1 MARIPQ
7 YNRSVTPQNT
17 PYGYVQSNAT
27 PEAFGVGVSNAMKN
41 LGDAGL
47 NAADALA
54 SLKAQYDKT
63 KLVEFSNFIDN
74 WSNVHLY
81 DKDNGYFN
89 KTGKEAMG
97 KSPELMDSFDK
108 YADEYIAKSGF
119 IGGWEQKARQI
130 VQQKRNTIERYV
142 EAHDKQET
150 DKWQDAVYTD
160 SLTNVFNKAIQGR
173 NNPADLQMFYKDG
186 MTVLDNYA
194 LIKGWDKDPEMLAIK
209 KKEYE
214 GNFHAQILDA
224 YLAEGSLKAREYFEK
239 NKEKFSPDV
248 QNKYLNRIHT
258 EEVAYTARATAEGLV
273 SQSPE
278 DAYRFIDSIQNIDL
292 RNATESEYNRLLRHQ
307 DEIQKQID
315 AKASNEIMQRVYAAF
330 DNGDDISSIMREVN
344 VSNMSL
350 EQKEKIYKNL
360 KSMQELKGVGNN
372 WADYNNL
379 LDMAAF
385 NNEEFKNIN
394 PANYDLTK
402 EQYNKIVEMQR
413 KAANNEYTPEVEMRK
428 AIKGMYNS
436 KFNIQGSDGL
446 HSKEYE
452 EEVVRFLSKVE
463 RMQGKAFDFKNTEQL
478 QAILEG
484 FDYKDDSWRDDKT
497 LTKEQRR
504 TRENLDETKELFA
517 RAKKHGEVY
526 DLMAR
531 EYMMFKGT
539 NKREPSPEEI
549 YEMAKRSYNTIEN
562 AWRER
567 DMGKLNSAQGI
578 YKGVSATKAKK
589 GETKVLTY
597 YADVRIPQISRELG
611 IPLQVTSR
619 YRAGD
624 SGGHGKG
631 RKCDVGM
638 AALNIAQRQAVFE
651 RMLSDPAVA
660 SIGTSD
666 PILLSRYN
674 NPKNPK
680 IRDLR
685 EYDVN
690 YKKAHPN
697 TTMNH
702 VNHIDIS
709 FDTRYGGDAQGM

>member
-17 PYGYVQSNAT
+17 PYAYVQNNAT

-54 SLKAQYDKT
+54 TLKAQYDKT

-74 WSNVHLY
+74 WSNEHLY

-173 NNPADLQMFYKDG
+173 NNPNDLSMFYKDG

-224 YLAEGSLKAREYFEK
+224 YLAEGSLKAGEYFQQH
-239 NKEKFSPDV
+239 KESFTPEV
-248 QNKYLNRIHT
+248 QNKYLHRIHT

-278 DAYRFIDSIQNIDL
+278 DAYKFIDSIENIEL
-292 RNATESEYNRLLRHQ
+292 RNATENEYNRLLRHQ

-402 EQYNKIVEMQR
+402 EQYNKIVDMQR
-413 KAANNEYTPEVEMRK
+413 KAAANEYTPEVEMRK

-436 KFNIQGSDGL
+436 RFNPQGGEGL

-578 YKGVSATKAKK
+578 YKNVSATKAKK

-611 IPLQVTSR
+611 IPMQVTSR

-624 SGGHGKG
+624 NGGHGKG

-638 AALNIAQRQAVFE
+638 AALNVAQRQAVFE